1 MSIEMKRILSL
12 LFAVA
17 SATFLAVGAAN
28 AAEKFDTLS
37 NSGKITSFSDTVMDG
52 PALPCLGGGEEDPV

>member
-1 MSIEMKRILSL
+1 MKKILSL

-28 AAEKFDTLS
+28 AAEKFDTLGH
-37 NSGKITSFSDTVMDG
+37 SGKISPLSGTVMDG
-52 PALPCLGGGEEDPV
+52 PALPCYGGGEENVN